1 MDFVRFIILL
11 QAEGLVL
18 SLRDLFQVVFEMKKK
33 EMEEAKKAKEQAEN
47 EAKVSNKHLME
58 YIDKLPT

>member
-1 MDFVRFIILL
+1 M
-11 QAEGLVL
+11 L

-47 EAKVSNKHLME
+47 EAKVSNKHLVE